1 MRKTVTMLLFTVLLV
16 GCNNSNTIEDVFHNE
31 MKDMGNVNAYNLIEQ
46 VERDN
51 VILFSASIEG
61 GEENSNLLQIAFFNK
76 VGNKWMWKKTNSCSD
91 KWSVAVENKP
101 YIWCGT
107 LTEPRHQN
115 VYVGDAEATII
126 EVEGDTQRVW
136 YHLSEGENEEIK
148 VVLSDGSEEWLKELV
163 N

>member
-1 MRKTVTMLLFTVLLV
+1 MKKIFSVLLMTILLA
-16 GCNNSNTIEDVFHNE
+16 GCSNSKTMEDVFHNE
-31 MKDMGNVNAYNLIEQ
+31 IKNMGNVNAYNLIEQ

-76 VGNKWMWKKTNSCSD
+76 VNNEWTWQKTTSCSD
-91 KWSVAVENKP
+91 KWSVALENKP

-115 VYVGDAEATII
+115 VYVGDAEANIT
-126 EVEGDTQRVW
+126 EVDGGNRRVW
-136 YHLSEGENEEIK
+136 YHLNEDENKAIK
-148 VVLSDGSEEWLKELV
+148 VVSADGSEEWLKK
-163 N
+163 